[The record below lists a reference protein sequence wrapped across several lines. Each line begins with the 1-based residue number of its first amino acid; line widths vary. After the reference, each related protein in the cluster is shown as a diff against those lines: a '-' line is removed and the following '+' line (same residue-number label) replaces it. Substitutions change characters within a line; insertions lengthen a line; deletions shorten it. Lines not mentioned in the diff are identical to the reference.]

1 MSLPGLPDEV
11 VAAFHAERLKKRTTE
26 WPGREVAQFRR
37 PSARPMSEDVK
48 DWPTMIRS
56 SSVPRVFFLSK
67 GKSTTAPRGLTWKPH
82 QVLTSQSTVLC
93 QLKGQP
99 KAARK
104 SNSCAVS

>member
-67 GKSTTAPRGLTWKPH
+67 GKSTTGPQGLAQNPN
-82 QVLTSQSTVLC
+82 QVLTSESTVVC
-93 QLKGQP
+93 QPRGQP
-99 KAARK
+99 KAARN